1 VEGGSIRGGAWIFKA
16 AKLLNHLVYSE
27 SMAWDKE
34 ERMESLE
41 TKICEGEVDKEIL
54 PIVEKINSN
63 PDYFTTSSCAG
74 RIVLI
79 EMPDLGDKEAAEFLG
94 KWHREVEVEEVMAE
108 FSRAKDNTT
117 VFLLAQSPII
127 HIRCRTL
134 ESAVKL
140 RNLAVESGL
149 KYSTLKSL
157 TLSSKKEPVK
167 VMVEIL
173 SSENI
178 HVPIARS
185 GRLFPDRDYLAFLV
199 ENANQALK
207 RAREKLVR
215 FRANIA

>member
-1 VEGGSIRGGAWIFKA
+1 MS
-16 AKLLNHLVYSE
+16 
-27 SMAWDKE
+27 WDKE
-34 ERMESLE
+34 ERMESLDM
-41 TKICEGEVDKEIL
+41 KICEGEVDKEIL
-54 PIVEKINSN
+54 PIVERINSN

-94 KWHREVEVEEVMAE
+94 KWHREVEVKEIMDA
-108 FSRAKDNTT
+108 FLKAKDNTT

-127 HIRCRTL
+127 HIRCKTL

-140 RNLAVESGL
+140 RNIAVESGL

-157 TLSSKKEPVK
+157 TLSSKNEPVK
-167 VMVEIL
+167 VVVEIL

-178 HVPIARS
+178 HVPVARS
-185 GRLFPDRDYLAFLV
+185 GKLFPDRDYLAFLV

-207 RAREKLVR
+207 RAREKLER
-215 FRANIA
+215 FKVNLA

>member
-1 VEGGSIRGGAWIFKA
+1 
-16 AKLLNHLVYSE
+16 
-27 SMAWDKE
+27 MAWNKA
-34 ERMESLE
+34 ERLNDLQK
-41 TKICEGEVDKEIL
+41 KICEGEVDEEIL

-74 RIVLI
+74 RITLI
-79 EMPDLGDKEAAEFLG
+79 EMPELGNKEAAEFLG
-94 KWHREVEVEEVMAE
+94 KWHREVEVEEVIAE
-108 FSRAKDNTT
+108 FSKAKDNTT

-127 HIRCRTL
+127 HTRCRTL

-157 TLSSKKEPVK
+157 TLNSKNEPVK

-178 HVPIARS
+178 HVPLARS
-185 GRLFPDRDYLAFLV
+185 GRLFPDRDYLDFLV
-199 ENANQALK
+199 ENANLALK
-207 RAREKLVR
+207 KAREKLGR
-215 FRANIA
+215 FRAKIA

>member
-1 VEGGSIRGGAWIFKA
+1 
-16 AKLLNHLVYSE
+16 
-27 SMAWDKE
+27 MPWDKKD
-34 ERMESLE
+34 RMKKLE
-41 TKICEGEVDKEIL
+41 DKICEGEVDKEIL
-54 PIVEKINSN
+54 PIVERINSN

-94 KWHREVEVEEVMAE
+94 KWHREIEVKEIMDA
-108 FSRAKDNTT
+108 FLKAKINTM

-140 RNLAVESGL
+140 RNIAVESGL

-157 TLSSKKEPVK
+157 TLSSKNEPIK
-167 VMVEIL
+167 VVVEIL

-178 HVPIARS
+178 HVPVARS
-185 GRLFPDRDYLAFLV
+185 GKFFPDRDYLAFLV

-207 RAREKLVR
+207 RAREKLER
-215 FRANIA
+215 FKASLA

>member
-1 VEGGSIRGGAWIFKA
+1 MS
-16 AKLLNHLVYSE
+16 
-27 SMAWDKE
+27 WDKE

-41 TKICEGEVDKEIL
+41 MKICEGEVDEEIL

-94 KWHREVEVEEVMAE
+94 KWHREVRVEEVIAE
-108 FSRAKDNTT
+108 FSKAKNNTT

-127 HIRCRTL
+127 HIRCRNL

-140 RNLAVESGL
+140 RNIAVESGL

-157 TLSSKKEPVK
+157 TLSSKNEPIK
-167 VMVEIL
+167 VVVEIL

-178 HVPIARS
+178 HVPVARS
-185 GRLFPDRDYLAFLV
+185 GKFFPDRDYLAFLV

-207 RAREKLVR
+207 RAREKLER
-215 FRANIA
+215 FKASLA

>member
-1 VEGGSIRGGAWIFKA
+1 MMS
-16 AKLLNHLVYSE
+16 
-27 SMAWDKE
+27 WDKE
-34 ERMESLE
+34 QRMESLDM
-41 TKICEGEVDKEIL
+41 KICEGEVDEEIL

-94 KWHREVEVEEVMAE
+94 KWHREIEVKEIMDA
-108 FSRAKDNTT
+108 FLKAKINTM

-140 RNLAVESGL
+140 RNIAVESGL

-157 TLSSKKEPVK
+157 TLSSKNEPIK
-167 VMVEIL
+167 VVVEIL

-178 HVPIARS
+178 HVPVARS
-185 GRLFPDRDYLAFLV
+185 GKFFPDRDYLAFLV

-207 RAREKLVR
+207 RAREKLER
-215 FRANIA
+215 FKASLA